1 MVRSSSS
8 QPAPA
13 APRPLAIGERVEL
26 WLQTPAVTE
35 PEHASPFA
43 PRSNRDRHHAPSG
56 KPEGGARTDEWDV
69 RPALVAALSGCTVAL
84 VAGTWPVAL
93 SPVVPP
99 PGNPLA
105 ATAPSG
111 RPLAMIR
118 RLTSE
123 GIAEWRGHL
132 APPGTAATPLKAL
145 DGPAHREA
153 PSPFHLH
160 GDEQLLIFI
169 ASPRRTAGRLLQ
181 RRRSPRVALRLT
193 PVRLVQEVR
202 QADGHHTGAGMDAG
216 QPLAT
221 GDAGLD
227 DRDLLPV
234 ARLTD
239 VSLHGAG
246 VVIDCPLPQGTPV
259 SLEFELPGEPVPFV
273 VRGRVIEPAVP
284 LHGEIQ
290 PQVDGLPGFRR
301 GIEFLGTP
309 AAYEARRLQQALA
322 QLLHLRS
329 GTANA

>member
-1 MVRSSSS
+1 M
-8 QPAPA
+8 
-13 APRPLAIGERVEL
+13 
-26 WLQTPAVTE
+26 
-35 PEHASPFA
+35 
-43 PRSNRDRHHAPSG
+43 
-56 KPEGGARTDEWDV
+56 DEWDV
-69 RPALVAALSGCTVAL
+69 RPALVAALSGRTVAL
-84 VAGTWPVAL
+84 VAGTWPVTL
-93 SPVVPP
+93 SPVVPL

-123 GIAEWRGHL
+123 GIAEWQGHL
-132 APPGTAATPLKAL
+132 APMDTAAALLKAP
-145 DGPAHREA
+145 DGPDHRGA
-153 PSPFHLH
+153 SSLLHLH

-169 ASPRRTAGRLLQ
+169 AGPHRTASRLLQ

-202 QADGHHTGAGMDAG
+202 QADSHHTEAGLDAG
-216 QPLAT
+216 HPLAT
-221 GDAGLD
+221 GDAVLD

-309 AAYEARRLQQALA
+309 AAYEARRLQQALT
-322 QLLHLRS
+322 QLLRLS
-329 GTANA
+329 GAANA